1 MTDKDTI
8 GIASD
13 HAGYELKGVL
23 KAELASLG
31 FPVLDLGTNSAEASV
46 DYPDFGRALAEAI
59 KAGKVDGL
67 PELAIDIDGTTVPAR
82 YLSGSGSTA
91 LVFGYT
97 VQAGQTDVD
106 GIAIAANRH
115 PGIRCGVVH
124 DETSAR
130 LTRQHNDA
138 NVIALGARLTGV
150 EVAKASL
157 RVFLSTAYEGGRHAQ
172 RVAKLA

>member
-1 MTDKDTI
+1 MVEFASPLPRLSKKSMTDKDTI

-13 HAGYELKGVL
+13 HAGYELKAVL

-31 FPVLDLGTNSAEASV
+31 FPVLDLGTTSAEASV

-59 KAGKVDGL
+59 KAGKVARGVL
-67 PELAIDIDGTTVPAR
+67 VCGT
-82 YLSGSGSTA
+82 GI
-91 LVFGYT
+91 
-97 VQAGQTDVD
+97 

-150 EVAKASL
+150 EVAKACV
-157 RVFLSTAYEGGRHAQ
+157 RVFLSTAYEGGRHAL